1 MVILRPH
8 RATHALLTTPDG
20 KKALVDIDDLDTLRG
35 SSGIITWMRLTRSL
49 RERIGEELN
58 FNGEI
63 EEIKSDYRKQQ

>member
-20 KKALVDIDDLDTLRG
+20 KKALVDVDDLDTLKG
-35 SSGIITWMRLTRSL
+35 TPGIIRWMRLTRNL
-49 RERIGEELN
+49 RERVGEDLK

-63 EEIKSDYRKQQ
+63 EEIKSDYRKNK